1 MAFNINTFSKKIS
14 EHGLAQSNL
23 FYVRIAT
30 PQVIADAMNDVN
42 VVKDIEFFC
51 RSVTLP
57 EMDISTSDIQH
68 QGFGATTRRPQGM
81 TFQVIPAVF
90 MMDSEFGVM
99 KFFHRWAQ
107 SIINYDTS
115 AGTFSDVGGLTP
127 YEMGYKS
134 EYATTMTIVVYSY
147 ASESITYT
155 YKLGGVYP
163 VNIGNVSAA
172 WENTAEI
179 MTLPVGFTYDTIE
192 VSGAQTGVVADRAH
206 GINGLL
212 TWFSSINSYA
222 QAITGLKKPTSIQ
235 DAINSVTNISTIVNS
250 FKR

>member
-1 MAFNINTFSKKIS
+1 MAFNINTFNKKIS
-14 EHGLAQSNL
+14 EHGLAQNNL

-30 PQVIADAMNDVN
+30 PQVITDAMNDVK

-57 EMDISTSDIQH
+57 EMDIATSDIQR
-68 QGFGATTRRPQGM
+68 QGFGAVTRRPQGM
-81 TFQVIPAVF
+81 TFPVIPAVF
-90 MMDSEFGVM
+90 MVDSEFGVM

-107 SIINYDTS
+107 SIVNYDTS
-115 AGTFSDVGGLTP
+115 AGTFSSVGGQTP

-163 VNIGNVSAA
+163 VNVGNISEA
-172 WENTAEI
+172 WENAAEV
-179 MTLPVGFTYDTIE
+179 MTLPVGFTYDTLE
-192 VSGAQTGVVADRAH
+192 VSGAQTGAVLDSAH
-206 GINGLL
+206 GVNELL

-222 QAITGLKKPTSIQ
+222 QAINGIKKPTSVQ
-235 DAINSVTNISTIVNS
+235 DAINSITSVSTIVNS